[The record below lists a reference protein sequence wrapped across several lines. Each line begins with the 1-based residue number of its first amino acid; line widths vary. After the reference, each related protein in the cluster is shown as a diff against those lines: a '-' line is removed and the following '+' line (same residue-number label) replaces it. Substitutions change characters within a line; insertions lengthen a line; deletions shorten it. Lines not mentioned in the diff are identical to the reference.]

1 MIYCNYS
8 KGKEVNKMIR
18 KASEQKAIDNSTK
31 ICLAYYLKSMHST
44 EIIALISFDSDDYV
58 EATLTEKEL
67 YKLVRITRESTA
79 RGGKLKIALNGFGK
93 KSYNEISNRTKFF
106 CKQSEIDDL
115 RKEFKQNDGYLTEFL
130 YRIKQGEKIED
141 IKKANNSISYS
152 MGSDTKDGKQVKMF
166 KTNTAEKKI
175 TGCSLVTLEYL
186 LKTCEKQGIIT
197 EELIE
202 AVETLRTIYGR
213 Q

>member
-1 MIYCNYS
+1 
-8 KGKEVNKMIR
+8 MIR
-18 KASEQKAIDNSTK
+18 KVSEQKAIDNSIK

-44 EIIALISFDSDDYV
+44 EIIALINFDSDEYV
-58 EATLTEKEL
+58 ETTLTENDL
-67 YKLVRITRESTA
+67 LKLVRITRESSA

-93 KSYNEISNRTKFF
+93 KSYNEISAKTKFF
-106 CKQSEIDDL
+106 CKQAEIDNLKAD
-115 RKEFKQNDGYLTEFL
+115 FKQNEGYLIEFL

-141 IKKANNSISYS
+141 IKKANNSVSYS
-152 MGSDTKDGKQVKMF
+152 TGSDTKDGKQVKMF

-186 LKTCEKQGIIT
+186 LKSCKEQGIIT